1 MTLKDLQGLIEIDIT
16 GSLARFSNYEPMYLK
31 YLKRFLTEPTYDA
44 LLSAVAAQDF
54 KGIECSAHT
63 LKGISGNLG
72 LTALFR
78 DFDAIVQS
86 VRAGNN
92 EDAIKKCHDIEPTVK
107 AVRDA
112 ISQLD

>member
-1 MTLKDLQGLIEIDIT
+1 MTLQDLQSLIEIDVA

-44 LLSAVAAQDF
+44 LLSAVAARDF
-54 KGIECSAHT
+54 KGIESAAHT

-72 LTALFR
+72 LTALLH
-78 DFDAIVQS
+78 DFDDIVQS

-92 EDAIKKCHDIEPTVK
+92 EEAIEKCQAIEPKVQ